1 VATAQIGIAQKTN
14 LGQYLVDGQGHTL
27 YIFLKDTKNT
37 SRCNAACAQLWP
49 PLLVQDAVQ
58 PDAGMNA
65 ALIGSIVR
73 SDGTKQVTY
82 NGWPLYTYVPDKQ
95 PGDTLGEGIGNVW
108 FAVSPRGVKAVVAV
122 NPKTAKTAPGTRS
135 NNRMQPSNR
144 MRRPATH
151 KMMTNPP
158 SGGY

>member
-1 VATAQIGIAQKTN
+1 MTNFVPIVA
-14 LGQYLVDGQGHTL
+14 GQRFGWWTV
-27 YIFLKDTKNT
+27 
-37 SRCNAACAQLWP
+37 
-49 PLLVQDAVQ
+49 VQ

-122 NPKTAKTAPGTRS
+122 NPKTAKTAPG
-135 NNRMQPSNR
+135 N
-144 MRRPATH
+144 
-151 KMMTNPP
+151 
-158 SGGY
+158 SG